1 MIRPCLHAIATN
13 DKLISVPCLLSIFNA
28 SRRMRG
34 RSSTALDRC
43 MANKFSFSDASFQEL
58 ATLATKLIGRVSKI
72 RSHTLL
78 QSIISGKGL

>member
-1 MIRPCLHAIATN
+1 
-13 DKLISVPCLLSIFNA
+13 
-28 SRRMRG
+28 MRS
-34 RSSTALDRC
+34 RSSTVLDRC

-78 QSIISGKGL
+78 QSIISGKEF